1 MAKLMRR
8 YLTAEEQPRLLAA
21 AKGEADPLAQRDY
34 HWMAALILTGM
45 RIEEFS
51 LLRVPQV
58 ALALR
63 AGWLVSN
70 AQACKGGRANE
81 FRVTAQLRFHLE
93 ALMRYAALLG
103 GDAPVPAEGLPLVPG
118 RHGVPLTV
126 RSYQQRIKLWAA
138 KAGLDTSI
146 SPHWLRHTRAMNII
160 RSSRAT
166 SPGMALRVCQ
176 AALGHS
182 SIKTTSVYL
191 RLSREELAAEL
202 DRVDGPARMNRKQA
216 RAWAE
221 NMGVA

>member
-1 MAKLMRR
+1 MAIIRR
-8 YLTAEEQPRLLAA
+8 YLTADEQPRLLAA
-21 AKGEADPLAQRDY
+21 AKGESDPLAQRDY

-51 LLRVPQV
+51 LLTVPQV
-58 ALALR
+58 KLALG
-63 AGWLVSN
+63 AGWLVSRPEV
-70 AQACKGGRANE
+70 CKGGRGNE
-81 FRVTAQLRFHLE
+81 YRVTAQLRVHLE

-103 GDAPVPAEGLPLVPG
+103 GVGPVPAGGLPLVPG
-118 RHGVPLTV
+118 RNGVPLTV

-182 SIKTTSVYL
+182 NIKTTSVYL

-202 DRVDGPARMNRKQA
+202 DQVDGPARMSRKQA

-221 NMGVA
+221 DMGVA